1 MANEF
6 NIKNGF
12 ITSGNSFV
20 YANLTVNGTL
30 SASTISGLGYRGFK
44 YNVIYYYGYF
54 PPTDPATGQIVVIF
68 YDDGEGGS
76 TFGGI
81 SINYY
86 NADNIYI
93 GDIVQKISNQNV
105 TINDSS
111 GKYVIIPSNGTF
123 TNFGT
128 YSRIDTPY
136 AYGNVDISAL
146 TGILYANFGT
156 SNPGTVSSVAAI
168 NLTSAGTNITSTVS
182 NSTTTPVITLNIPN
196 ASALNR
202 GVLTTTDWTTF
213 NNKQAALVSGTNI
226 KTVNSTSLVGSGDV
240 AVQPTLVSGTNIKTI
255 NGVSILGSGNISAGG
270 PTVYTSNSGTTVGA
284 GNIISSS
291 LLIPANTVPSPTCT
305 IEVTAKFMIFG
316 GTSPMAFPA
325 LYVNTT
331 NSLVGATLLAS
342 FGDMSVVNTLTGIRT
357 INIISGTAYMLR
369 VTTPFADDYQGSGSS
384 TIYNY
389 STAAFTTNVNRYLM
403 FNLQAQGTGVQAVC
417 QSYKITIY

>member
-44 YNVIYYYGYF
+44 YNVTYYYGYF
-54 PPTDPATGQIVVIF
+54 PPSTPTTGQIVIIF
-68 YDDGEGGS
+68 YDNGEGGADY
-76 TFGGI
+76 GGI
-81 SINYY
+81 SINYT
-86 NADNIYI
+86 NADGVYI
-93 GDIVQKISNQNV
+93 GDIVQKIANQNV
-105 TINDSS
+105 TITDSS
-111 GKYVIIPSNGTF
+111 GKYVVIPSNGTF

-146 TGILYANFGT
+146 SGLVYANFGT

-168 NLTSAGTNITSTVS
+168 NLTSAGTNITSTVL
-182 NSTTTPVITLNIPN
+182 NGTTTPVITLNIPN
-196 ASALNR
+196 ASASNR
-202 GVLTTTDWTTF
+202 GVLTTTDWSTF
-213 NNKQAALVSGTNI
+213 NGKQASLVSGTNI
-226 KTVNSTSLVGSGDV
+226 KTVNSTTLLGSGDI
-240 AVQPTLVSGTNIKTI
+240 AVQSTLVSGTNIKTI

-291 LLIPANTVPSPTCT
+291 LFIPANTVPSPTCT
-305 IEVTAKFMIFG
+305 IEVTAKFMLLG